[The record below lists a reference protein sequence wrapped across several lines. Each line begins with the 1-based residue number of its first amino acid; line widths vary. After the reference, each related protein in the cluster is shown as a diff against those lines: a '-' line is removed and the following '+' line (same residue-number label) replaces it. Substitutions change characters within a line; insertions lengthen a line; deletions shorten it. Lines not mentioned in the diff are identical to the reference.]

1 MIASDVNNP
10 EFHGQRDPDSALSVQ
25 FYVKPVKDDYKT
37 EQEKRPIFFDV
48 DFVKICTPGNTLN
61 IIDTP
66 ARDDHKQRF
75 PRQWNAFKSRVGET
89 SGVSG
94 TPVTEWPRLSAS
106 QAEELKALKFYTVES
121 IAGAGDA
128 QLQGIGMIA
137 GQSVFA
143 FRDDAKRFLMVA
155 DAAAKMSEADKKL
168 EEAKAEIAQKEA
180 AFASRME
187 AMQAQI
193 EALVAAASEKHGKA
207 GRKPKQTDEEPETP
221 AE

>member
-10 EFHGQRDPDSALSVQ
+10 EFAGARDPDSALSVQ
-25 FYVKPVKDDYKT
+25 FYTRPMKDEFKS
-37 EQEKRPIFFDV
+37 EQEKRPIFYDV

-66 ARDDHKQRF
+66 AREDHKQRF
-75 PRQWNAFKSRVGET
+75 PRQWNAYKSRIGD
-89 SGVSG
+89 SQGVVG
-94 TPVTEWPRLSAS
+94 TPVTEWPRITPS

-143 FRDDAKRFLMVA
+143 FRDDARRFLAVA
-155 DAAAKMSEADKKL
+155 DAEAKMSEADKKL
-168 EEAKAEIAQKEA
+168 KEAQEEIARKEA
-180 AFASRME
+180 EFTKRME
-187 AMQAQI
+187 AMQEQI
-193 EALVAAASEKHGKA
+193 AALVASAAEKHGKP
-207 GRKPKQTDEEPETP
+207 GRKPKQAEVTDE